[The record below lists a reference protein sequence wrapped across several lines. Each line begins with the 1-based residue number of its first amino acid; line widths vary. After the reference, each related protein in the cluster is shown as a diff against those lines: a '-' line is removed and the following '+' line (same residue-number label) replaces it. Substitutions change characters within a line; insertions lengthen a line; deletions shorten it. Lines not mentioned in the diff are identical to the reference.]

1 MDIYEAL
8 YTTRTM
14 RRMRPDPIPLGTQAR
29 ILDAAIRAPN
39 GGNTQRWHFLAVDDP
54 ALKRSLGELYRRG
67 REKEHEEFRTGT
79 MAAPASGLDPTAHAD
94 TLRRVIRSGD
104 YLADHFDETPLLLF
118 VFAIDDHGGANIFP
132 AIWSALLAA
141 RAEGVGGAMTTLL
154 RYFPDAVNE
163 LLGVPIEQGWTM
175 SAMVAFGYPLGR
187 WDIAANRR
195 PVHEVSSRN
204 RWGASFGTD
213 VPRPLWPGS
222 DEPILGNRLRQVN
235 PDCRC

>member
-1 MDIYEAL
+1 MH
-8 YTTRTM
+8 
-14 RRMRPDPIPLGTQAR
+14 
-29 ILDAAIRAPN
+29 N
-39 GGNTQRWHFLAVDDP
+39 GPTNPWSKSSSP
-54 ALKRSLGELYRRG
+54 SLQQNQGV
-67 REKEHEEFRTGT
+67 
-79 MAAPASGLDPTAHAD
+79 S
-94 TLRRVIRSGD
+94 
-104 YLADHFDETPLLLF
+104 
-118 VFAIDDHGGANIFP
+118 
-132 AIWSALLAA
+132 
-141 RAEGVGGAMTTLL
+141 VGGAMTTLL

-187 WDIAANRR
+187 WDVAANRR

-235 PDCRC
+235 PDSRC

>member
-39 GGNTQRWHFLAVDDP
+39 GGNTQRWHFLVVDDHE
-54 ALKRSLGELYRRG
+54 LKRKLAELYRRA
-67 REKEHEEFRTGT
+67 RDLEHEEFKNGT
-79 MAAPASGLDPTAHAD
+79 MALPAPGADRTAYAE
-94 TLRRVIRSGD
+94 TLRRIIRSGN
-104 YLADHFDETPLLLF
+104 YLADHFEEVPLLLF
-118 VFAIDDHGGANIFP
+118 VFAIDDHGGANVFP

-141 RAEGVGGAMTTLL
+141 RAEGVGGVMTTLL
-154 RYFPDAVNE
+154 RYFTETVNE

-187 WDIAANRR
+187 WGVADRH

-204 RWGASFGTD
+204 RWGTHFGAE
-213 VPRPLWPGS
+213 VPEPLWPGVHGTVI
-222 DEPILGNRLRQVN
+222 DLRRQRSR
-235 PDCRC
+235 DARC